1 MNYASRY
8 RNTALSQQSYL
19 PFKVTSASLHL
30 ASAIWLPALYH
41 PDLFPASVSCVADD
55 SPDT

>member
-19 PFKVTSASLHL
+19 PFKVC
-30 ASAIWLPALYH
+30 H
-41 PDLFPASVSCVADD
+41 PLQLTTAMHF
-55 SPDT
+55 